1 MAQQRSE
8 GGGAL
13 LGRPIVHSPGQV
25 TVAQYLESWLQSASL
40 SLRPKTQRQYEQI
53 ARQHIGP
60 TIGELMLADLQ
71 PDHIQS
77 LYSAK
82 LEHGASPSTVRI
94 LHAVLHRALS
104 RAVRWGLIDRNPTD
118 AVDRPRLR
126 RKEMKTLTAEQVR
139 CLLAAARASRLETV
153 LCLAVT
159 TGLRQGELLGLRWS
173 DLDWRTGHLRV
184 QRQVQR
190 IGGQGLVFG
199 EPKSASGRRVVVLGP
214 AMIGRLRTYQERQAL
229 EKIVAGGRWQENGLV
244 FPSTIG
250 TPMEARNLVRSFK
263 ALLKEAGL
271 PEIRFHDLRHT
282 AATLMLQ
289 EGVHPKIVQERLGHS
304 QISLTL
310 DIYSHVLPT
319 MQEEAAR
326 KLDSLLEASVEAY

>member
-1 MAQQRSE
+1 
-8 GGGAL
+8 
-13 LGRPIVHSPGQV
+13 
-25 TVAQYLESWLQSASL
+25 
-40 SLRPKTQRQYEQI
+40 
-53 ARQHIGP
+53 
-60 TIGELMLADLQ
+60 
-71 PDHIQS
+71 
-77 LYSAK
+77 
-82 LEHGASPSTVRI
+82 
-94 LHAVLHRALS
+94 
-104 RAVRWGLIDRNPTD
+104 
-118 AVDRPRLR
+118 
-126 RKEMKTLTAEQVR
+126 MKTLTQEQVR
-139 CLLAAARASRLETV
+139 RLLAAARPSRLETV

-173 DLDWRTGHLRV
+173 DLDWHTGQLRV

-190 IGGQGLVFG
+190 IGGQGLVFS

-214 AMIGRLRTYQERQAL
+214 TMIGKLRTHQERQEL
-229 EKIVAGGRWQENGLV
+229 EEIVAGGRWQENDLM

-250 TPMEARNLVRSFK
+250 TPMEARNLARSFK

-289 EGVHPKIVQERLGHS
+289 QGVHPKVVQERLGHS

-326 KLDSLLEASVEAY
+326 KLDSLLEASVDDPRGRAVSPTGSQGEEAAP